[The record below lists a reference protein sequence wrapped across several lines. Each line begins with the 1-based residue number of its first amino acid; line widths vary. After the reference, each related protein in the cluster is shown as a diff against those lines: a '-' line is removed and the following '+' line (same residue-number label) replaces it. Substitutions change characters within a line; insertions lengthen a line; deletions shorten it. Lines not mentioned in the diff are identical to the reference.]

1 MVQEA
6 FGREVR
12 VGRPPVLLVDRR
24 VGGDAVEVVEECAG
38 GGGIDPLDR
47 RVAGCELSDRFETC
61 IERYRADLLHYRIAA
76 GLDLEPSEAAVAE
89 LRLPLVVRDR
99 CLDPHGI
106 DLRLPGYQPVV
117 TAHSAV
123 PVQ

>member
-1 MVQEA
+1 MVQQP
-6 FGREVR
+6 FRGEVR
-12 VGRPPVLLVDRR
+12 VSRPSVLFIDRR
-24 VGGDAVEVVEECAG
+24 VGGDTVEVVEECAC

-47 RVAGCELSDRFETC
+47 RVAGRELSDRFETC

-106 DLRLPGYQPVV
+106 
-117 TAHSAV
+117 
-123 PVQ
+123 